1 MPALIAP
8 SIFAADFGI
17 LRDQLAA
24 LEQGGADLIHVDIMD
39 GHFVPNLTMGP
50 VVVEAI
56 RRATGLPLD
65 VHLMVTEPDR
75 FLQAFVDAGAS
86 RIAVHVETVPH
97 LHRTIQ
103 AIKALGVAAGV
114 ALNPATPVGALE
126 AIAPDLDHVLVMSV
140 NPGFSGQTFIPRT
153 ESKIRSVRDVLART
167 GSRAGIGVDGGIDTT
182 NAGRVAAAGATM
194 LVVGS
199 ALFRQTDL
207 ARAIR
212 DLRAAADMTAP
223 Q

>member
-65 VHLMVTEPDR
+65 VHLMVAEPDR

-114 ALNPATPVGALE
+114 ALNPATPVGTLE
-126 AIAPDLDHVLVMSV
+126 EIAPDLDHVLVMSV
-140 NPGFSGQTFIPRT
+140 NPGFSGQTFIPRS
-153 ESKIRSVRDVLART
+153 ESKIRSVRDVLVRT

-199 ALFRQTDL
+199 ALFRQPDL

>member
-1 MPALIAP
+1 MPVLIAP

-17 LRDQLAA
+17 LREQIAA
-24 LEQGGADLIHVDIMD
+24 VEQGGADLLHVDIMD

-56 RRATGLPLD
+56 RRSTRLPLD
-65 VHLMVTEPDR
+65 VHLMMTDPDL

-86 RIAVHVETVPH
+86 RINVHVEALPH

-103 AIKALGVAAGV
+103 TIKKLGMSAGV
-114 ALNPATPVGALE
+114 ALNPATPVGTLE
-126 AIAPDLDHVLVMSV
+126 EIAPDLDHVLVMSV
-140 NPGFSGQTFIPRT
+140 NPGFSGQTFIPRS
-153 ESKIRSVRDVLART
+153 ESKIRGVRDLLART
-167 GSRAGIGVDGGIDTT
+167 ASRADIGVDGGIDTT
-182 NAGRVAAAGATM
+182 NAGRVAGAGATM

-199 ALFRQTDL
+199 ALFRQPDL

-212 DLRAAADMTAP
+212 DLRAAADMTVP